1 MEANTILYADLLDI
15 LFDGKNKEY
24 GAYQLRKKYPDAMAK
39 ALLSIAALLLLF
51 WAGNLLAHKMVRKSK
66 AEIWW
71 KEVSIGEIKEDKLP
85 EPPALKPLPKTVLP
99 KKSKPGEI
107 RNTKSC

>member
-39 ALLSIAALLLLF
+39 A
-51 WAGNLLAHKMVRKSK
+51 
-66 AEIWW
+66 
-71 KEVSIGEIKEDKLP
+71 
-85 EPPALKPLPKTVLP
+85 
-99 KKSKPGEI
+99 
-107 RNTKSC
+107 